1 MGDLDDT
8 KKFLDQLRSN
18 VPVLPEVRSAKEV
31 IDQAIAENQIPAYIL
46 YGFAIIFVLVGVFVV
61 VWGVLKGITLSTL
74 VGLISSSLFWP
85 AMHSARQTRKE
96 NIAIRLLEA
105 PLSRVDTA
113 KEAAEMLRGLVNEI
127 LSDRKPAGKQK

>member
-1 MGDLDDT
+1 MSDLDDT
-8 KKFLDQLRSN
+8 KKILDQMRSSI
-18 VPVLPEVRSAKEV
+18 PVLPEVRSAKEV
-31 IDQAIAENQIPAYIL
+31 IDQVIAENQIPAYIL

-61 VWGVLKGITLSTL
+61 VWGVLKGITLSTA

-85 AMHSARQTRKE
+85 AMHSARRTRKE

-113 KEAAEMLRGLVNEI
+113 KEAAEMLRRLVNEI
-127 LSDRKPAGKQK
+127 LSDKKPDGK